1 MARQAGSNINA
12 VAFHVIY
19 QFIHMCHV
27 SHLSCLSGNV
37 TQSESHHHFQGQHPK
52 VGLGFPFT
60 VVIAI
65 MSFTAGHSQ
74 EERFGSDDEW
84 LVMDDR
90 EDDFGEFIVIL

>member
-1 MARQAGSNINA
+1 
-12 VAFHVIY
+12 
-19 QFIHMCHV
+19 
-27 SHLSCLSGNV
+27 
-37 TQSESHHHFQGQHPK
+37 
-52 VGLGFPFT
+52 
-60 VVIAI
+60 